1 MEDTTSIASL
11 SWRELFTD
19 PQLQSLIE
27 HALQGNTD
35 LQSAQ
40 WRIKEAEAT
49 LSSARLAYLPSFMLT
64 PQGGVSSF
72 DKSKGSWTYSGIASA
87 SWEIDIFGKLT
98 NAKRRAKALYLQ
110 SLEYEQAVTTSLIA
124 NVANMYYTLLMLDA
138 QYNVSAE
145 TAAKWRESVKTMRAM
160 KAAGMTDEAGVAQT
174 EANCY
179 MVEASLLDLKQQIR
193 EVENSLSILL
203 GDVPDAIERGKLQG
217 QSFPEELT
225 VGVPLQLL
233 SRRPDVKSAELSL
246 AQAFY
251 STNAARSAFYPSITL
266 GGTAGW
272 TNSAGSMIINPG
284 KLLLSAVGSL
294 TQPLFNKGLNMAQ
307 LKIAKAQQ
315 EEAKLSFQQA
325 LLNAGSEVN
334 NALTQVQV
342 ARGKTELRD
351 GQITSLETAVRSTQL
366 LMKHGNS
373 PYLEVLTAQQS
384 LLSAQLTQIADRFDE
399 IQGIINQDNFEGIES
414 AIDHLYQLGHK
425 KIAFLNGSLYSMVSE
440 KRYQAYLDA
449 MKSHNLPVE
458 EDMVAHGYYVADSA
472 KYHVP
477 NFLAAG
483 ATAIL
488 CGNDLIASGVI
499 TECRLRGFS
508 VPDDISVVGFDDL
521 PISSFLEPPLTTVRQ
536 ERTELGKCG
545 YAALSNLINHVSVSM
560 TLLRPQLITRAST
573 APCAER
579 EEEAEE
585 E

>member
-1 MEDTTSIASL
+1 MSVVLGGCSVYRTYKRPDVAVIDSLYRQQISPADSVASIADL
-11 SWRELFTD
+11 SWKELFTD
-19 PQLQSLIE
+19 PHLQKLIE
-27 HALQGNTD
+27 TGLCNNSDLGIARLRAEEAEAL
-35 LQSAQ
+35 LQSA
-40 WRIKEAEAT
+40 R
-49 LSSARLAYLPSFMLT
+49 LSYLPSISLS
-64 PQGGVSSF
+64 PQGTIGKVEHSKTT
-72 DKSKGSWTYSGIASA
+72 KSYDLATSA

-145 TAAKWRESVKTMRAM
+145 TAVKWRESVKTMRAM

-179 MVEASLLDLKQQIR
+179 MVEASLLDIKQQIR

-203 GDVPDAIERGKLQG
+203 GDVPDAIDRGKLEG
-217 QSFPEELT
+217 QDFPQELA

-251 STNAARSAFYPSITL
+251 STNSARSAFYPSITL
-266 GGTAGW
+266 SGTAGW

-342 ARGKTELRD
+342 ARDKTELRD

-366 LMKHGNS
+366 LMRHGNS
-373 PYLEVLTAQQS
+373 TYLEVLTAQQS

-399 IQGIINQDNFEGIES
+399 IQGIIN
-414 AIDHLYQLGHK
+414 LYQALG
-425 KIAFLNGSLYSMVSE
+425 G
-440 KRYQAYLDA
+440 
-449 MKSHNLPVE
+449 
-458 EDMVAHGYYVADSA
+458 G
-472 KYHVP
+472 
-477 NFLAAG
+477 
-483 ATAIL
+483 
-488 CGNDLIASGVI
+488 
-499 TECRLRGFS
+499 
-508 VPDDISVVGFDDL
+508 
-521 PISSFLEPPLTTVRQ
+521 
-536 ERTELGKCG
+536 
-545 YAALSNLINHVSVSM
+545 
-560 TLLRPQLITRAST
+560 
-573 APCAER
+573 R
-579 EEEAEE
+579 E
-585 E
+585 